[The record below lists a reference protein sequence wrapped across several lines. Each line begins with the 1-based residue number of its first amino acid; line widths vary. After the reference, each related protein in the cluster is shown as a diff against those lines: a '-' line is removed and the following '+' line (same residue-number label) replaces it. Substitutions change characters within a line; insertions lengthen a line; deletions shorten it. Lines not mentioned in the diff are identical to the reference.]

1 MRIVKDPRV
10 RKQEII
16 DTSLV
21 VFAEKGY
28 EKTSISDIAKAMN
41 ISQGLCYRYFRSK
54 GEIYDAALEEYAD
67 VMVANCMENIPE
79 GSGMDSWMN
88 NIGKGCPTSESISN
102 DVSKAWTWEC
112 VWPDTNGVPTMRIG
126 QVLTKAEKG
135 LPEMWNAAS
144 MAVTYPMSNDE
155 GKGLVNLIDPT
166 VAQTAAL
173 EITTGNFPT
182 EYGFTVGPTGNCTLR
197 KGKYY
202 FTGCPPSVSE
212 RF

>member
-67 VMVANCMENIPE
+67 AMVANCMENIPE

-88 NIGKGCPTSESISN
+88 NIGNHVRIMMDNESGNEAFHKLFQSEDGHRVYAELLQKVIAKLEPSVVAMLEKLQADGMLTSSDLPSLAI
-102 DVSKAWTWEC
+102 A
-112 VWPDTNGVPTMRIG
+112 
-126 QVLTKAEKG
+126 G
-135 LPEMWNAAS
+135 LYGEM
-144 MAVTYPMSNDE
+144 
-155 GKGLVNLIDPT
+155 GLLLNENY
-166 VAQTAAL
+166 AL
-173 EITTGNFPT
+173 EQ
-182 EYGFTVGPTGNCTLR
+182 
-197 KGKYY
+197 K
-202 FTGCPPSVSE
+202 VSAIVDIWT
-212 RF
+212 RLLK